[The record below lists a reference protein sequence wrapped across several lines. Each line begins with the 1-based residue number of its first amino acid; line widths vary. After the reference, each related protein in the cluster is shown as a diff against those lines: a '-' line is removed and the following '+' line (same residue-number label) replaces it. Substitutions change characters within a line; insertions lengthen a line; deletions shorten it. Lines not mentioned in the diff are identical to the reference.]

1 MIILRQPEG
10 NYAELSSFQVSGN
23 AVTPESKPT
32 KTEYATLEE
41 VGPIANKA
49 AEGKP
54 DGEEAETHKIVVS
67 PEKEED
73 TADSDATASKVD
85 II

>member
-1 MIILRQPEG
+1 M
-10 NYAELSSFQVSGN
+10 SGN
-23 AVTPESKPT
+23 AVTPESKPV

-41 VGPIANKA
+41 VGPIVNKV
-49 AEGKP
+49 AEAKP
-54 DGEEAETHKIVVS
+54 DGEEPESHKIVVS

-73 TADSDATASKVD
+73 TAGSDVTASKVD